1 MESKKCLLYD
11 PFLFCVYA
19 KRLIQMLLI
28 NTIMLISSDFEFNYN
43 RVPPIHAISFSV
55 FLVNFIFGA

>member
-28 NTIMLISSDFEFNYN
+28 NTIMLHSSDFEFNYN
-43 RVPPIHAISFSV
+43 
-55 FLVNFIFGA
+55 